1 MRTVFWTSFRFLT
14 KVINFKQNVSCAECL
29 DPNFKQHDSSRR
41 YFGQVLGFQQ
51 KWQTLGKTRITQSVL
66 TLISSNRTVAHGVLE
81 KFYLVNKRRHLQANW
96 QLHRVF
102 WRQFW
107 ATGQMR
113 SLFWTSFC
121 FLTKV
126 ANFKPNDSCPEC
138 FDANFKRKDSFARSF
153 GQVLAR
159 YQKTQSSTKS
169 TVAQSVLTD
178 ANFEQQDSCAR
189 CLGHVLA
196 F

>member
-1 MRTVFWTSFRFLT
+1 
-14 KVINFKQNVSCAECL
+14 
-29 DPNFKQHDSSRR
+29 
-41 YFGQVLGFQQ
+41 
-51 KWQTLGKTRITQSVL
+51 
-66 TLISSNRTVAHGVLE
+66 
-81 KFYLVNKRRHLQANW
+81 
-96 QLHRVF
+96 
-102 WRQFW
+102 
-107 ATGQMR
+107 MR
-113 SLFWTSFC
+113 SLFRTSFC

-138 FDANFKRKDSFARSF
+138 FDANFKQKDSFARSF

-169 TVAQSVLTD
+169 TAAQRVLTD